1 VEISGCAHNLCFFVV
16 DFSSCFRI
24 VVHRNYFFVLHA
36 LSSPHEISVLPLQ
49 KSRNEIISKPSI
61 LDDVFER
68 FVNGPKL
75 FKDREVLRHDYL
87 PDKLP
92 HREDQIR
99 TLGEAVAPVLKEARC
114 SNIFVYGKSGTGKTA
129 VTKYVL
135 SHLESKAK
143 EYGAQVKFCYINCR
157 MTGSEYRVFASLS
170 LGLGLAVPFTG
181 LSVGEV
187 FDRFRGS
194 LEQSRTFLIIALDE
208 IDALVKDRGDGLLYE
223 LTRINET
230 LNKSRVSLIGISND
244 LRLKEFL
251 DPRVLSSLSEE
262 EIVFRPY
269 DASELRN
276 ILLERS
282 KISFREG
289 CLSESALSICSAL
302 AAAEHGD
309 ARRALD
315 LLRVA
320 GEVAE
325 RHGDTVITEYHVRD
339 AEKHIEHDRVAEAV
353 TNLTLHSKLVMLS
366 VYNLNKSSSITG
378 EIYDV
383 YKEFCGELGAGLLTQ
398 RRLGTLISELDSMG
412 LLNAKVVS
420 MGRYGRTKKIRLEV
434 SRSLVKD
441 VFGRDARLARLVGW
455 KSSSSSLDS
464 S

>member
-1 VEISGCAHNLCFFVV
+1 MT
-16 DFSSCFRI
+16 R
-24 VVHRNYFFVLHA
+24 
-36 LSSPHEISVLPLQ
+36 
-49 KSRNEIISKPSI
+49 PSI
-61 LDDVFER
+61 LDDVFEK

-75 FKDREVLRHDYL
+75 FTDREALRHDYL
-87 PDKLP
+87 PERLP

-99 TLGEAVAPVLKEARC
+99 SLGETVAPVLSEARS
-114 SNIFVYGKSGTGKTA
+114 SNIFIYGKSGTGKTA

-157 MTGSEYRVFASLS
+157 MTGSEYRVFANLS

-181 LSVGEV
+181 LSVGGV

-194 LEQSRTFLIIALDE
+194 LENSRVFLIVVLDE

-230 LNKSRVSLIGISND
+230 LIKSRVSIIGISND

-251 DPRVLSSLSEE
+251 DPRVFSSLSEE

-269 DASELRN
+269 DAGELRN

-282 KISFREG
+282 RISFRDG

-325 RHGDTVITEYHVRD
+325 RHGAEMVTEDHVRE
-339 AEKHIEHDRVAEAV
+339 AEKHIEHDRVVEALK
-353 TNLTLHSKLVMLS
+353 NLTLHSKLVLLS
-366 VYNLNKSSSITG
+366 VYNLNKSNATTG

-383 YKEFCGELGAGLLTQ
+383 YMEFCGELGSGLLSQ
-398 RRLGTLISELDSMG
+398 RRLGTLVSELDALG
-412 LLNAKVVS
+412 LVNARVVS

-434 SRSLVKD
+434 SRSLLKD
-441 VFGRDARLARLVGW
+441 VFGGDVRLAGLVGCRS
-455 KSSSSSLDS
+455 KG
-464 S
+464 